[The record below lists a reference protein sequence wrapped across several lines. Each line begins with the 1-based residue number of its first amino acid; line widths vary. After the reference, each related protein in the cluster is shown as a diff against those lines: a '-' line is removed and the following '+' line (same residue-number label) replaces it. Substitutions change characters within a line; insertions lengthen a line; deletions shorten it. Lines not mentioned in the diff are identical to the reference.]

1 MGNIKQKIYTV
12 AFILACIDA
21 TGRIISSMRK

>member
-1 MGNIKQKIYTV
+1 MGNIKQKIYTI

-21 TGRIISSMRK
+21 TGRIIGSFKK